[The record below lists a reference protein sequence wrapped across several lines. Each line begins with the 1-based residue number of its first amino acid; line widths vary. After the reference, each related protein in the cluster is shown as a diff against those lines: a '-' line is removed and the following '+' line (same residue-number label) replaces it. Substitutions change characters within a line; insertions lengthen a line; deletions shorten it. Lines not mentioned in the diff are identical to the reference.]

1 MGRRE
6 MNGRLSAEYQGLEVK
21 VPNLFRCPISLDVM
35 RSPVSL
41 CTGVTYERASIQ
53 RWLDSGNTTC
63 PATMLPLPST
73 DLVPNLTL
81 RRLIALWASTAAPSS
96 PSSSSSSS
104 PPAASAV
111 GPTPAAAAAE
121 LLRRVADPGA
131 DPCPPLRKLAA
142 FLSDDDVDE
151 FDKNALAR
159 ASGAAETVAS
169 VLLRRS
175 ADREAAEAAVRVLAA
190 IAASDCIEE
199 ESKRRVAAA
208 LAADAASAAAA
219 LARVLRSG
227 TSLEAR
233 VDAAR
238 LVESLLRNAAASA
251 VPGARAAVAE
261 SDELVGELIRLVGPA
276 DDDKKKKSG
285 GGGLALDRQAVAA
298 GLSCLAAIAATRRG
312 ARAEMV
318 RLGAVPA
325 AVRVLEADDA
335 GSTSQALRVLE
346 AAVGCAEGRAAVC
359 ESAGTAVP
367 AVVSKMMKGGMGG
380 AEAAVSVL
388 WAVCHRYRDRR
399 AVEAAAACEGG
410 LTKLLL
416 LMQSGCSAARR
427 QMASEL
433 LKIFRVNGKSCVAGY
448 DSKTSHIMPF

>member
-6 MNGRLSAEYQGLEVK
+6 MSGRLAAEYQGLEVK

-41 CTGVTYERASIQ
+41 CTGVTYDRTSIQ
-53 RWLDSGNTTC
+53 RWLDSGNNTC
-63 PATMLPLPST
+63 PATMVPLPST

-96 PSSSSSSS
+96 SS
-104 PPAASAV
+104 PEPSAV

-121 LLRRVADPGA
+121 LLRRVGNPGV
-131 DPCPPLRKLAA
+131 DPCPALRKLAA

-151 FDKNALAR
+151 FDKNAFAR
-159 ASGAAETVAS
+159 AGGAVETVAS
-169 VLLRRS
+169 VLRRAS
-175 ADREAAEAAVRVLAA
+175 NYNKESGIEAAEAAVRVLAA

-199 ESKRRVAAA
+199 ENKRRVAAA
-208 LAADAASAAAA
+208 LAVDASSSVAA

-227 TSLEAR
+227 SGVESR
-233 VDAAR
+233 IDAAR
-238 LVESLLRNAAASA
+238 LVESLLRNAAPS
-251 VPGARAAVAE
+251 VGVTVAE
-261 SDELVGELIRLVGPA
+261 SEDLLSQLIRLVSPE
-276 DDDKKKKSG
+276 KE
-285 GGGLALDRQAVAA
+285 GGGLDPRAVSA
-298 GLSCLAAIAATRRG
+298 GLACLSAVAATRR

-325 AVRVLEADDA
+325 AVRALACDA
-335 GSTSQALRVLE
+335 GPPAQALLVLE

-359 ESAGTAVP
+359 EAADRAVP
-367 AVVSKMMKGGMGG
+367 AVVAKMMKGGMGG

-399 AVEAAAACEGG
+399 AVDAAAACDGG
-410 LTKLLL
+410 LTRLLL
-416 LMQSGCSAARR
+416 LMQSGCKPATR

-433 LKIFRVNGKSCVAGY
+433 LKIFKVNAKSCLAGY
-448 DSKTSHIMPF
+448 ESKTTHIMPF

>member
-6 MNGRLSAEYQGLEVK
+6 MSGRLSAEYQGLEVK

-81 RRLIALWASTAAPSS
+81 HRLIALWASTAAPAS
-96 PSSSSSSS
+96 PSSSSSS
-104 PPAASAV
+104 PPAPSAV

-121 LLRRVADPGA
+121 LLRRVAAPGA
-131 DPCPPLRKLAA
+131 DPCTPLRKLAA

-151 FDKNALAR
+151 FDKNAFAR
-159 ASGAAETVAS
+159 AAGAAETVAS
-169 VLLRRS
+169 VLRRAAKEGEED
-175 ADREAAEAAVRVLAA
+175 ADDGKCLDAAEAAVRVLAA

-199 ESKRRVAAA
+199 DNKRRVAAA
-208 LAADAASAAAA
+208 LAADAPSAAAS
-219 LARVLRSG
+219 LARVMRRAA
-227 TSLEAR
+227 LEAR
-233 VDAAR
+233 ADAAR
-238 LVESLLRNAAASA
+238 LAETMLLRCGAAGRS
-251 VPGARAAVAE
+251 AVAE
-261 SDELVGELIRLVGPA
+261 CEPLLAELVRLVGA
-276 DDDKKKKSG
+276 ANEKG
-285 GGGLALDRQAVAA
+285 ALDRSAVAA
-298 GLSCLAAIAATRRG
+298 GLSCLAAVAATRR

-325 AVRVLEADDA
+325 AVRVLVDDA
-335 GSTSQALRVLE
+335 GCPVKAMRVLE
-346 AAVGCAEGRAAVC
+346 AAVGCAEGRAAIC
-359 ESAGTAVP
+359 EAAETAVP
-367 AVVSKMMKGGMGG
+367 VVVSRMMKGGTGG

-399 AVEAAAACEGG
+399 AVAAAAACEGG
-410 LTKLLL
+410 LARLLL
-416 LMQSGCSAARR
+416 LMQSGCSPAAR
-427 QMASEL
+427 QMASDL
-433 LKIFRVNGKSCVAGY
+433 LKIFRVSGKSCLAGY

>member
-6 MNGRLSAEYQGLEVK
+6 MSVRLAPEYQGLEVK
-21 VPNLFRCPISLDVM
+21 VPSLFRCPISLDVM

-81 RRLIALWASTAAPSS
+81 RRLIALWASTAAPAS
-96 PSSSSSSS
+96 PSSSSS
-104 PPAASAV
+104 PPAPSAV

-121 LLRRVADPGA
+121 LLRRIAAPGA
-131 DPCPPLRKLAA
+131 DPRPALWKLAA

-159 ASGAAETVAS
+159 AGGAAETVAS
-169 VLLRRS
+169 VLRRS
-175 ADREAAEAAVRVLAA
+175 AEDAAGAGLEAAEAAVRVLAA

-199 ESKRRVAAA
+199 ENKKRVAAA
-208 LAADAASAAAA
+208 LAADAASTAAS
-219 LARVLRSG
+219 LARVLRDG
-227 TSLEAR
+227 AALESR

-238 LVESLLRNAAASA
+238 LAESLLRNAA
-251 VPGARAAVAE
+251 PAAVAE
-261 SDELVGELIRLVGPA
+261 SEALVAELVRLIGPV
-276 DDDKKKKSG
+276 DGK
-285 GGGLALDRQAVAA
+285 GGLDKQAVAA
-298 GLSCLAAIAATRRG
+298 GLSCLAAVAATRRS
-312 ARAEMV
+312 RAEMV

-325 AVRVLEADDA
+325 VVRVLRADA
-335 GSTSQALRVLE
+335 GPPSQALRVLE

-359 ESAGTAVP
+359 ESAASAVP
-367 AVVSKMMKGGMGG
+367 AVVSKMLKGGTGG

-410 LTKLLL
+410 LARLLL
-416 LMQSGCSAARR
+416 LMQSGCSAATR

-433 LKIFRVNGKSCVAGY
+433 LKVFKVNGKSCLAGY
-448 DSKTSHIMPF
+448 DSKTGHIMPF

>member
-1 MGRRE
+1 

-21 VPNLFRCPISLDVM
+21 VPSLFRCPISLDVM

-96 PSSSSSSS
+96 PSSSSSS
-104 PPAASAV
+104 PPTASAV

-169 VLLRRS
+169 VLLQRS
-175 ADREAAEAAVRVLAA
+175 AADREAAEAAVRVLAA

-199 ESKRRVAAA
+199 ESKRRVATA
-208 LAADAASAAAA
+208 LAADAPSAAAA

-227 TSLEAR
+227 SSLEAR

-238 LVESLLRNAAASA
+238 LVESMLRNA
-251 VPGARAAVAE
+251 GARAAVVE
-261 SDELVGELIRLVGPA
+261 SEELVGELIRLMGPA
-276 DDDKKKKSG
+276 DDEKEKKGG

-325 AVRVLEADDA
+325 AVRVLEADA
-335 GSTSQALRVLE
+335 GSPSQALRVLE
-346 AAVGCAEGRAAVC
+346 TAVGCAEGRAAVC

-416 LMQSGCSAARR
+416 LMQSGCSAAAR

>member
-6 MNGRLSAEYQGLEVK
+6 MSGRLSAEYQGLEVK
-21 VPNLFRCPISLDVM
+21 VPSLFRCPISLDVM

-81 RRLIALWASTAAPSS
+81 RRLIALWASTAAPAS

-104 PPAASAV
+104 PPAPSAV

-121 LLRRVADPGA
+121 LLRRVAAPGA

-142 FLSDDDVDE
+142 FLNDDDVDE
-151 FDKNALAR
+151 FDKNAFAR
-159 ASGAAETVAS
+159 AAGAAETVTS
-169 VLLRRS
+169 VLRR
-175 ADREAAEAAVRVLAA
+175 AEKEEGLEAAEAAVRVLAT

-199 ESKRRVAAA
+199 ENKRRVAAA
-208 LAADAASAAAA
+208 LAADARSTAAS

-227 TSLEAR
+227 SALEAR

-238 LVESLLRNAAASA
+238 LVESLLRNAAA
-251 VPGARAAVAE
+251 RAAVAE
-261 SDELVGELIRLVGPA
+261 SEPLVAELVRLIGPA
-276 DDDKKKKSG
+276 DEK
-285 GGGLALDRQAVAA
+285 GGLDRGAVAA
-298 GLSCLAAIAATRRG
+298 GLSCLAAIAATRR

-325 AVRVLEADDA
+325 AVRVLAADA
-335 GSTSQALRVLE
+335 GCPAQALRVLE
-346 AAVGCAEGRAAVC
+346 AAVGCAEGRAAIC
-359 ESAGTAVP
+359 KSAETAVP
-367 AVVSKMMKGGMGG
+367 AVVSRMMKGGMGG

-399 AVEAAAACEGG
+399 AVAAAAGCEGG
-410 LTKLLL
+410 LARLLL
-416 LMQSGCSAARR
+416 LMQSGCSAAAR

-433 LKIFRVNGKSCVAGY
+433 LKIFKVNGKSCLGGY

>member
-1 MGRRE
+1 MGRKE
-6 MNGRLSAEYQGLEVK
+6 MGRLAAEYQVLEVK
-21 VPNLFRCPISLDVM
+21 VPTFFRCPISLDVM

-41 CTGVTYERASIQ
+41 CTGVTYDRASIQ

-96 PSSSSSSS
+96 SS
-104 PPAASAV
+104 PAPSAI

-121 LLRRVADPGA
+121 LVRQVAAPGV

-159 ASGAAETVAS
+159 AGGAAETVTS
-169 VLLRRS
+169 VLRRREKG
-175 ADREAAEAAVRVLAA
+175 AGVEAAEAAVRVLAV
-190 IAASDCIEE
+190 IAASDCIDEE
-199 ESKRRVAAA
+199 NRKRVATA
-208 LAADAASAAAA
+208 LAADAASSVAS
-219 LARVLRSG
+219 LARVMRSG
-227 TSLEAR
+227 SGLEVR

-238 LVESLLRNAAASA
+238 LVESLLRNATPEAKAT
-251 VPGARAAVAE
+251 VAE
-261 SDELVGELIRLVGPA
+261 SEELVAELIRLVGPV
-276 DDDKKKKSG
+276 DEKGS
-285 GGGLALDRQAVAA
+285 LDRQAVEA
-298 GLSCLAAIAATRRG
+298 GLSCLAAIVAGTRR
-312 ARAEMV
+312 ARSEMV

-325 AVRVLEADDA
+325 AVRVLATELAA
-335 GSTSQALRVLE
+335 GSHAQALRVLE

-359 ESAGTAVP
+359 EEAEEAIP

-380 AEAAVSVL
+380 AEAAVAVL
-388 WAVCHRYRDRR
+388 WAVCHRYKDRR
-399 AVEAAAACEGG
+399 AVDAAAASKGG

-416 LMQSGCSAARR
+416 LMQSGCSPAAR

-433 LKIFRVNGKSCVAGY
+433 LKMFKVNAKSCLAGY
-448 DSKTSHIMPF
+448 DSKTTHIMPF

>member
-6 MNGRLSAEYQGLEVK
+6 MSGRLSAEYQGLEVK
-21 VPNLFRCPISLDVM
+21 VPGLFRCPISLDVM

-81 RRLIALWASTAAPSS
+81 RRLIALWASTAAPAS
-96 PSSSSSSS
+96 PSSSSS

-121 LLRRVADPGA
+121 LLRRVAAPGA

-142 FLSDDDVDE
+142 FLNDDDVDE

-159 ASGAAETVAS
+159 AGGAAETVAS
-169 VLLRRS
+169 VLRR
-175 ADREAAEAAVRVLAA
+175 AEKDDDAAGLEAAEAAVRVLAA

-208 LAADAASAAAA
+208 LAADAPSTATS

-227 TSLEAR
+227 KTALEAR

-238 LVESLLRNAAASA
+238 LVESLLRNANAG
-251 VPGARAAVAE
+251 VRTTVAE
-261 SDELVGELIRLVGPA
+261 SEPLVAELIRLVGPV
-276 DDDKKKKSG
+276 DEK
-285 GGGLALDRQAVAA
+285 GGLDTSAVAA
-298 GLSCLAAIAATRRG
+298 GLSCLAAIAATRR

-325 AVRVLEADDA
+325 AVRVLSADA
-335 GSTSQALRVLE
+335 GCPEQALRVLE
-346 AAVGCAEGRAAVC
+346 AAVGCADGRAAIC
-359 ESAGTAVP
+359 ESAETAVP
-367 AVVSKMMKGGMGG
+367 AVVSRMMKGGMGG

-399 AVEAAAACEGG
+399 AVAAAAACEGG
-410 LTKLLL
+410 LARLLL
-416 LMQSGCSAARR
+416 LMQSGCSAAAR

-433 LKIFRVNGKSCVAGY
+433 LKIFKVNGKSCLAGY

>member
-1 MGRRE
+1 

-96 PSSSSSSS
+96 PSSSSSS

-159 ASGAAETVAS
+159 ASGAAETVAT

-175 ADREAAEAAVRVLAA
+175 AADTEAAEAAVRVLAA
-190 IAASDCIEE
+190 VAASDCIEE
-199 ESKRRVAAA
+199 ESKRRVATV
-208 LAADAASAAAA
+208 LAADAASAAAS

-238 LVESLLRNAAASA
+238 LVESMLRNAAS
-251 VPGARAAVAE
+251 ARAAVAE
-261 SDELVGELIRLVGPA
+261 SEELVGELIRLVGPA
-276 DDDKKKKSG
+276 DDEKEKKENKNG
-285 GGGLALDRQAVAA
+285 GGVALDRQAVAA
-298 GLSCLAAIAATRRG
+298 GLSCLAAIAATRRN
-312 ARAEMV
+312 ARADMV

-325 AVRVLEADDA
+325 AVRVLEADA
-335 GSTSQALRVLE
+335 GSPSQALRVLE

-359 ESAGTAVP
+359 ESAGTTVP

-399 AVEAAAACEGG
+399 AVEAAAGCEGG

-416 LMQSGCSAARR
+416 LMQSGCSASAR